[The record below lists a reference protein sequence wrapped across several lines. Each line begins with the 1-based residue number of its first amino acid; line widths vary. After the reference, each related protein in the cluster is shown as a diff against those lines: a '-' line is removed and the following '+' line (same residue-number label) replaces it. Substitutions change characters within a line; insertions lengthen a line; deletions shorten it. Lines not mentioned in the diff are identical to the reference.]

1 MAAWPLKRVMT
12 MHKADLKA
20 AMRLFIIVF
29 ILLFFFGSLAQAGD
43 LYSGMIISQVLFILV
58 PAILFWRITGVEQVD
73 FARLKPLRLEF
84 VPVIVVLSVSMWLL
98 NIVYAAT
105 VLTGLVGLGYEP
117 AILIEPPQSVQ
128 DLFRLI
134 IVIAVFAGICEEV
147 FFRGAIMPAMEKQG
161 RLEAIIF
168 SSLLFA
174 LFHGSL
180 IRLPNTFILGVVI
193 ALVVIKSG
201 SLWAGILFHFLNNF
215 YSMLYLYLAGQA
227 ETAAEVSNGSIWG
240 LLPLFA
246 IGLTGAVFG
255 FRRLHKIAPLEPL
268 LTQRSGWLP
277 AGWLSWPLLGG
288 LLLFLIMAFFE
299 FATGFGLLD

>member
-1 MAAWPLKRVMT
+1 MAVWPLKREMT

-29 ILLFFFGSLAQAGD
+29 ILLFFFGSLAQSRD

-58 PAILFWRITGVEQVD
+58 PAILFWRITGVEQVA

-117 AILIEPPQSVQ
+117 AILIEPPQNIQ

-161 RLEAIIF
+161 RLQAIIF

-227 ETAAEVSNGSIWG
+227 ETAAEVSNGSLWG